1 MIMSIT
7 RFTAAALAIVAFAA
21 PIASAQEPEV
31 RPITVVGA
39 IIDPNAPQ
47 TATEEED
54 ASVAELAV
62 IGESDELP
70 AASAAAVGTN
80 LSEAVEA
87 Q

>member
-1 MIMSIT
+1 MSIT
-7 RFTAAALAIVAFAA
+7 RFIAGGLAIAALAA
-21 PIASAQEPEV
+21 PIAASAQEPEV

-47 TATEEED
+47 AAAEEED

-62 IGESDELP
+62 ISESDELP
-70 AASAAAVGTN
+70 AASTADAGTN
-80 LSEAVEA
+80 LGDTVEA